1 MTSLHEPWEMGR
13 VGGSGRERGTP
24 MVGAVVVTLTVT
36 LVAEFPTVNGFGEV
50 VQVASEGTPVQVNVT
65 VPDIPPCP
73 PTLSV

>member
-1 MTSLHEPWEMGR
+1 
-13 VGGSGRERGTP
+13 